1 MFSKISA
8 AKSWVLVQNTATSCS
23 HTSTSGYLKTH
34 ACRQTCMVDV
44 PAYIYIYIYIY
55 IHTHTHTL
63 TERHAMAILAWHDL
77 DSFHLTVLLHSART
91 CAYTY
96 GDTACT
102 YIDTD
107 NFKAYT
113 YIRYVAPPGTFKTHM
128 PPHAKQTPTEIYAN
142 LSQTH
147 EQTAMR
153 LCEEHLR
160 TSLVSIRSS
169 KLSRATETFGSPGAH
184 GLLPEAQ
191 RSTLSVLVGRSC
203 SGLGGGCDRVEL
215 QPNGRKYNH
224 TGENTTEPI
233 LWAPPNRR
241 NYNWL
246 FRWLYKFGHALKKTH
261 GTALRFPHQ
270 C

>member
-1 MFSKISA
+1 MKGWATHTMKFIPHRSKVSCSARFQLQSRGCWCRTQLPSA
-8 AKSWVLVQNTATSCS
+8 A

-44 PAYIYIYIYIY
+44 PAYIYIY
-55 IHTHTHTL
+55 THLQNDMQWRFWHGMTL
-63 TERHAMAILAWHDL
+63 THFILLCFFTLREHAHTPMA
-77 DSFHLTVLLHSART
+77 TLHART
-91 CAYTY
+91 
-96 GDTACT
+96 CT

-203 SGLGGGCDRVEL
+203 SGLGGG
-215 QPNGRKYNH
+215 
-224 TGENTTEPI
+224 GE
-233 LWAPPNRR
+233 
-241 NYNWL
+241 
-246 FRWLYKFGHALKKTH
+246 G
-261 GTALRFPHQ
+261 
-270 C
+270 